1 MRITVA
7 PKEDLSGIGND
18 ETFDIVYD
26 FMVNG
31 VCKDTEG
38 KVLDNQSTGK
48 KTVKYQDID
57 VKALAADNENFVDAF
72 FYNIDANGAITEKK

>member
-1 MRITVA
+1 
-7 PKEDLSGIGND
+7 
-18 ETFDIVYD
+18 
-26 FMVNG
+26 MVNG

-38 KVLDNQSTGK
+38 KVLDNQNTGK